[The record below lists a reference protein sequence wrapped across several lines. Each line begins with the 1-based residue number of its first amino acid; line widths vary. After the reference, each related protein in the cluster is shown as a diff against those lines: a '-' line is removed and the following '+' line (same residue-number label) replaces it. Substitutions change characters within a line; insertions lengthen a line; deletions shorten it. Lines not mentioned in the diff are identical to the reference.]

1 MIFNK
6 NSSRARTTT
15 LFIVLG
21 LVLCVSGFRFD
32 KNILP
37 WIHQTGCSNFD
48 GENACRG
55 NQTQNDDSWAKRGFQ
70 TPPRGDKLW
79 IESWQDYNILVG
91 YPSVSYSS
99 DKRSATVN
107 VKTRVNPKY
116 SSAELKYFFNG
127 ESRSSATW
135 SASSPAG
142 VLDIKVEAWQDGS
155 KIASLQLEK
164 IDFIWNHPQVNTASN
179 FKNGQKGVIV

>member
-6 NSSRARTTT
+6 HSSKARTTV

-55 NQTQNDDSWAKRGFQ
+55 NQTQNDDSWARREFQ
-70 TPPRGDKLW
+70 TPPRGDSLW
-79 IESWQDYNILVG
+79 IESWQDYNILSG
-91 YPSVSYSS
+91 YPQVIYTP
-99 DKRSATVN
+99 DKRSAKID
-107 VKTRVNPKY
+107 VKTRLNPKY
-116 SSAELKYFFNG
+116 SGAQLKYILNG
-127 ESRSSATW
+127 TSQSSSTMSI
-135 SASSPAG
+135 SAPSG
-142 VLDIKVEAWQDGS
+142 VLDIKV
-155 KIASLQLEK
+155 
-164 IDFIWNHPQVNTASN
+164 
-179 FKNGQKGVIV
+179 